1 MSRRVRHWVSII
13 IALTFCL
20 GLFAPGIALDAQA
33 AVELKDISGHWAEA
47 TIAKWVEQGLI
58 SGYTDG
64 TFRPDNS
71 ITRAEFMALVNRAFG
86 FNKKAAIGFFDVS
99 ATDWFYDEIAKAVKA
114 GYISGYQDGTVKP
127 NREISRQ
134 EAAVAL
140 CKVLNLEL
148 QDNVDQ
154 FADKDSIQ
162 NWSKPYIGA
171 LASKGYMGGYPD
183 GTFRPERHITRAET
197 VTMLDNAL
205 KALAVTYD
213 EPGIYGPEEGVET
226 ISRDVVIN
234 VPGVTLRNMVIEGNL
249 YLNEGI
255 GEGDVTLENVT
266 VKGLTTVRGGGKDSI
281 HLVNFTCEEVIVVKV
296 GGKIRIVASGNTDIS
311 ELKLQSG
318 AHVEGKGIETI
329 TILKDGEDVVLDGDF
344 EEVIVDADVKVE
356 VLEGT
361 TINNLQINTK
371 AEVNLSSDATVKDL
385 TIDAAATITGKGTI
399 EYAEFN
405 ADGAELEMKPKK
417 YDIAD
422 DVTAKIAGKEVKGE
436 DKKTS
441 GGGGGG
447 SRPSVIK
454 VESVSLDKK
463 SVTLAV
469 YESVYYKSEEILIA
483 TIEPENAT
491 NKKVTWSSSDD
502 SVATVTP
509 NGLTATV
516 KAISKGKAEIT
527 VKTEDGGKTATCEV
541 RVVGDEIPVIPVSA
555 ISITTEPDK
564 TVYKLGEEL
573 DLTGLVVTA
582 TYTDGTTKIV
592 EHSKLTVSGFDNET
606 VGEQQITVTY
616 EGKTATFVVTVVED
630 PEEPTE
636 ANFIST
642 GNVGIAPDTA
652 GEAAGKIYAEY
663 KLVANEEDISL
674 AASNVEYIKVKVGE
688 DGEWKDLTANTD
700 ATLWFNVEADQGVR
714 YYEVKTKDGKVYTAT
729 LNWDKEIN
737 TTATW
742 EATGKEGIR
751 PGTEDTYVEYKL
763 MDGENQVSL
772 KIGDVKLIASKEGEK
787 WVELEPNT
795 DETLWF
801 NKAHETGS
809 YDFFIVTSDGTMYK
823 VTLDWVE
830 TIAAAVDY
838 KAVWNESR
846 GTWYIKVTVP
856 EEKLDKDSV
865 QSIHVIKEAGE
876 ELDEPRALTPDT
888 DKVMWFGVAKGDGEV
903 TLKADGEY
911 AYKVVRTDGSEYIFS
926 FTYTSSEVKGVEK
939 PDEPVEKAGTWN
951 ATGRTGF
958 NTVDGKAYV
967 FQEFELLV
975 DGERISLHKDNI
987 KSITSNGKALTPNTD
1002 HTLWFNVLA
1011 EAGER
1016 EFVVVDKNDVTY
1028 KATLNWTAP
1037 AEVTA
1042 TAEGAP
1048 IYNESLG
1055 ATYQKYNVE
1064 GVSLVGFDAM
1074 YQIKPSG
1081 EISKLVE
1088 SGDDCLWFKVD
1099 ADEEGWAQEE
1109 GDHIFL
1115 VKHGETWSK
1124 FVVNYEAPAEPV
1136 DETDPEIKSATVEKN
1151 ENGDLV
1157 LTVEASDE
1165 NLYSLEVDH
1174 SHGKHGKWSQANL
1187 PEFTVYADPSNPWGT
1202 PEAKAQFETAG
1213 VTVDYDADTQTWT
1226 ITFKSDGQAMGVIN
1240 DEDISNGAIE
1250 FYLVAHDSE
1259 GNSSGDMDG
1268 NYEKVVYTPEEGK
1281 DG

>member
-1 MSRRVRHWVSII
+1 VKFFKCSWVFVFLCTFLMFSI
-13 IALTFCL
+13 CL
-20 GLFAPGIALDAQA
+20 PSTIVQA
-33 AVELKDISGHWAEA
+33 EPVANFKDIENHWA
-47 TIAKWVEQGLI
+47 VRQI
-58 SGYTDG
+58 SDWLNKDLVGGYTDG
-64 TFRPDNS
+64 TFKPDNS
-71 ITRAEFMALVNRAFG
+71 ITRAEFIALVNRAFG
-86 FNKKAAIGFFDVS
+86 FTETVPVAFSDVRESDWYALEVAKASAIG
-99 ATDWFYDEIAKAVKA
+99 YIA
-114 GYISGYQDGTVKP
+114 GYPDGSFKP
-127 NREISRQ
+127 NNSISRQ
-134 EAAVAL
+134 EAAAVLA
-140 CKVLNLEL
+140 KVLKPKAT
-148 QDNVDQ
+148 QDKLAQ
-154 FADKDSIQ
+154 FIDNANIP
-162 NWSKPYIGA
+162 NWSRSAINAIVGQ
-171 LASKGYMGGYPD
+171 GYMGGYPD
-183 GTFRPERHITRAET
+183 NSFKALNPITRAEAIA
-197 VTMLDNAL
+197 VLDRAVGAL
-205 KALAVTYD
+205 YNKAGVYDLAGAEIGSNV
-213 EPGIYGPEEGVET
+213 T
-226 ISRDVVIN
+226 ISSTDVILKNAVIS
-234 VPGVTLRNMVIEGNL
+234 GNL
-249 YLNEGI
+249 YLTEGI
-255 GEGDVTLENVT
+255 GDGHVTLDNVQVEGDTKVS
-266 VKGLTTVRGGGKDSI
+266 GGGENSI
-281 HLVNFTCEEVIVVKV
+281 IIINSSLGRVVIDTTGRQNVRLVAQGSTTIGTVEAESGTKLEEENLT
-296 GGKIRIVASGNTDIS
+296 GN
-311 ELKLQSG
+311 G
-318 AHVEGKGIETI
+318 
-329 TILKDGEDVVLDGDF
+329 F
-344 EEVIVDADVKVE
+344 EEVIIAVPAGASVELIGDFDEVNIESPHANINVGQGSIQNITLAPATQGTVINLDAGATVNTFTAHSATQVTGTGTIQTANINANGVNMDIKP
-356 VLEGT
+356 T
-361 TINNLQINTK
+361 TIAV
-371 AEVNLSSDATVKDL
+371 AEGVVATVAGEIIKGD
-385 TIDAAATITGKGTI
+385 TPAA
-399 EYAEFN
+399 
-405 ADGAELEMKPKK
+405 P
-417 YDIAD
+417 
-422 DVTAKIAGKEVKGE
+422 VTEERKSS
-436 DKKTS
+436 S
-441 GGGGGG
+441 GGGGK
-447 SRPSVIK
+447 R
-454 VESVSLDKK
+454 
-463 SVTLAV
+463 
-469 YESVYYKSEEILIA
+469 
-483 TIEPENAT
+483 
-491 NKKVTWSSSDD
+491 
-502 SVATVTP
+502 VA
-509 NGLTATV
+509 
-516 KAISKGKAEIT
+516 
-527 VKTEDGGKTATCEV
+527 
-541 RVVGDEIPVIPVSA
+541 VSA

-616 EGKTATFVVTVVED
+616 EGKTATFVVNVVED

-642 GNVGIAPDTA
+642 GDVGIAPDTA

-674 AASNVEYIKVKVGE
+674 AASNIEYIKVKVGE

-888 DKVMWFGVAKGDGEV
+888 DKVMWFGVAKADGEV

-926 FTYTSSEVKGVEK
+926 FDYAANKVQGVEEVEEPIETIEAIIDYNAVWNESRGTWYIK
-939 PDEPVEKAGTWN
+939 VTVPDENLDAGSVKSIHAITEAGEELDEPRALTPDTDKVMWFGVAKGDGGTWN

-1115 VKHGETWSK
+1115 VKHGETWSQFTVNYK
-1124 FVVNYEAPAEPV
+1124 AEEEPEVVEGTWNATGRTGFNTVDGKAYVFQEFELLVEGERISLHKDNIKSITSNGKALTPNTDHTLWFNVLAEAGEREFVVVDNNDVTYKATLNWTAPAEV
-1136 DETDPEIKSATVEKN
+1136 
-1151 ENGDLV
+1151 
-1157 LTVEASDE
+1157 
-1165 NLYSLEVDH
+1165 
-1174 SHGKHGKWSQANL
+1174 
-1187 PEFTVYADPSNPWGT
+1187 PSGRT
-1202 PEAKAQFETAG
+1202 PAK
-1213 VTVDYDADTQTWT
+1213 
-1226 ITFKSDGQAMGVIN
+1226 
-1240 DEDISNGAIE
+1240 
-1250 FYLVAHDSE
+1250 
-1259 GNSSGDMDG
+1259 
-1268 NYEKVVYTPEEGK
+1268 
-1281 DG
+1281 